1 VGIERSL
8 KEIVLFELP
17 DRMLSERLLAR
28 AMLSRIA
35 WLESGEGICRVG
47 VLLNTNAD
55 DLALLLR
62 TVQAWLSDSGLV
74 AIRFE
79 VDGRMYALEAAPSA
93 FATL

>member
-17 DRMLSERLLAR
+17 DRSLSERLLAR
-28 AMLSRIA
+28 VMPSRIA
-35 WLESGEGICRVG
+35 WLETGSGLCRVG

-62 TVQAWLSDSGLV
+62 SVQAWLSDSGLV

-79 VDGRMYALEAAPSA
+79 VDERVYALEAAPPA